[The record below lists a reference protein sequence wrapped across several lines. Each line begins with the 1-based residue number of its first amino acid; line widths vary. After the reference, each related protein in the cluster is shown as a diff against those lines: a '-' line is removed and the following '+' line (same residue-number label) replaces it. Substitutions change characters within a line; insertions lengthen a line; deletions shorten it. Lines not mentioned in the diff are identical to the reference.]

1 MKNEV
6 VVIDENSLDW
16 KLIDSVKLKFAVIKY
31 LLLTLSKVIV
41 VNYWLLTLFFFAKN
55 TKKKGIK
62 MENRDDPVD

>member
-62 MENRDDPVD
+62 MGNRDDPVD